1 MHFVETKQTVT
12 QHNLVVHRMV
22 FQQYWPGFQCFCR
35 SSFISVNSC
44 LSLTS
49 TRIGHGLTS
58 LYPETPQKFCEL
70 RSRDFRLLKSMFLI
84 QDLACL
90 FGWCVCV
97 VVNVLSCSDFF
108 YLFFLRLIC
117 RSESG
122 ESFHTV
128 TAESISATLPTLVWK
143 TSSTW
148 QVGAFQIYF
157 SRWFWIWVKIE
168 IFSGYLTHGGCT
180 ACAISC

>member
-44 LSLTS
+44 LSLTL

-84 QDLACL
+84 QDLASL

-108 YLFFLRLIC
+108 
-117 RSESG
+117 
-122 ESFHTV
+122 
-128 TAESISATLPTLVWK
+128 
-143 TSSTW
+143 
-148 QVGAFQIYF
+148 IYF
-157 SRWFWIWVKIE
+157 FKTYLQKWKWGILSYCYSRVHLSYSPNSCLKDKFNLTGWC
-168 IFSGYLTHGGCT
+168 FSDILL
-180 ACAISC
+180 